1 MRERVPSARTRGVA
15 HLRRHRLILNK
26 AGRDGTAKANVTPDG
41 ESSVWG
47 AVYELHAESWAR
59 LDAFERGYARL
70 ELEVV
75 MISGEAIR
83 VQTYVAERLTGDL
96 VPLASYKRRI
106 VEGAHEHALPAAY
119 VAMLEALPERLDP
132 EAIS

>member
-47 AVYELHAESWAR
+47 AVYELHAEGLRAIVDKQSIERAILNLVNNAFNALEQR
-59 LDAFERGYARL
+59 ETGVKQITIATGEEGTELFFSIQDTGMGIAPEIESHILD
-70 ELEVV
+70 
-75 MISGEAIR
+75 
-83 VQTYVAERLTGDL
+83 T
-96 VPLASYKRRI
+96 
-106 VEGAHEHALPAAY
+106 
-119 VAMLEALPERLDP
+119 
-132 EAIS
+132 